1 MSDSKDKK
9 KRYKRKKKILFLE
22 IILILIACIIAF
34 VAYIFSKLDNVDWDD
49 SSVYQNDISDSNM
62 KKYTNIAIFGV
73 DSRDNELTAN
83 TRSDSIIIASI
94 NKRSREVKL
103 VSIYRDTYVYIPEHG
118 YTKLNHAYAYGG
130 PKLAIETINR
140 NFDMNITDFVTVNFS
155 AVTDA
160 VDALSGITIEIT
172 EEELDE
178 VNRYA
183 KDVARINNKE
193 WTRIKEAGIQ
203 TLTGVQA
210 TGYCRVRYTSGGD
223 FTRAERQRKVIT
235 ALLDKA
241 KHSNPV
247 KLSAAAD
254 KVLPQIC
261 TGLSGAEFTSLAL
274 FLPFYHIGDQTG
286 FPFDKETATI
296 NKASVV
302 VSTTLSSNV
311 IKLHEYLFGTSEYE
325 PSDTVSDISSEISQ
339 RYR

>member
-1 MSDSKDKK
+1 MSDKKNEKK
-9 KRYKRKKKILFLE
+9 KYKRKKRILILE
-22 IILILIACIIAF
+22 IILILIACIVGF
-34 VAYIFSKLDNVDWDD
+34 GAYIFSKLDNIDWDD
-49 SSVYQNDISDSNM
+49 NSIYQNDISDSNM
-62 KKYTNIAIFGV
+62 KNYTNIAIFGV
-73 DSRDNELTAN
+73 DSRENDLTKN

-94 NKRSREVKL
+94 NKRSKKIKI

-130 PKLAIETINR
+130 PKLAVETINR

-160 VDALSGITIEIT
+160 VDALSGITIDIT

-193 WTRIKEAGIQ
+193 WSKIKQAGSQ

-210 TGYCRVRYTSGGD
+210 TGYCRVRYTAGGD
-223 FTRAERQRKVIT
+223 FTRAERQRKVVEAI
-235 ALLDKA
+235 LDKA
-241 KHSNPV
+241 KRSNPV
-247 KLSAAAD
+247 KLANAAD

-261 TGLSGAEFTSLAL
+261 TGLSATEFTLLAL
-274 FLPFYHIGDQTG
+274 SLPFYNIEDQSG
-286 FPFDKETATI
+286 FPFDKATTKI
-296 NKASVV
+296 NNASVV

-311 IKLHEYLFGTSEYE
+311 TKLHEYLFGTNDYK
-325 PSDTVSDISSEISQ
+325 PSDTVTKISSEISQ

>member
-1 MSDSKDKK
+1 MSDKKNEKK
-9 KRYKRKKKILFLE
+9 KYKRKKRILILE

-34 VAYIFSKLDNVDWDD
+34 GAYIFSKLDNIDWDD
-49 SSVYQNDISDSNM
+49 NSIYQNDFSDSNM
-62 KKYTNIAIFGV
+62 KGYTNIALFGV
-73 DSRDNELTAN
+73 DSRENDLTKN

-94 NKRSREVKL
+94 NKRSKKVKL

-130 PKLAIETINR
+130 PKLAVETINR

-160 VDALSGITIEIT
+160 VDALSGITIDIT
-172 EEELDE
+172 EDELNE

-193 WTRIKEAGIQ
+193 WSKIKEAGSQ

-210 TGYCRVRYTSGGD
+210 TGYCRVRYTKGGD
-223 FTRAERQRKVIT
+223 FTRAERQRKVVEAI
-235 ALLDKA
+235 LDKA

-247 KLSAAAD
+247 KLANTAD

-261 TGLSGAEFTSLAL
+261 TGLSGTEFTSLAL
-274 FLPFYHIGDQTG
+274 SLPFYHIEDQCG
-286 FPFDKETATI
+286 FPFDKDSATI

-311 IKLHEYLFGTSEYE
+311 TKLHEYLFGTNEYKPSE
-325 PSDTVSDISSEISQ
+325 TVTKISSEISQ